1 MRRSGFSIIEMII
14 VIVMM
19 GIIAVI
25 GFPRIRRA
33 LDKTNVRSARV
44 FLGTAVATARAA
56 AVQRGCRGVVHFA
69 SGSGAAG
76 KVWVTACPRTSPG
89 VGTIDTIGS
98 VEQLSARY
106 NVTLTANIDSI
117 RYDPR
122 GLSMDNS
129 DVMVRIAGNTT
140 TGHDSLLVN
149 RIGKVVR

>member
-1 MRRSGFSIIEMII
+1 MRRSGFTVVEMII

-44 FLGTAVATARAA
+44 FLGVAVATARAA
-56 AVQRGCRGVVHFA
+56 AVQRGCLGVVHFA
-69 SGSGAAG
+69 SGATGS
-76 KVWVTACPRTSPG
+76 VWVTACPRTSPG
-89 VGTIDTIGS
+89 AGTIDTIGP

-106 NVTLTANIDSI
+106 NVTLTANVDSI

-122 GLSMDNS
+122 GLSMDNT

-140 TGHDSLLVN
+140 SGHDSLLVN